1 MTEQQAVQMQTQLN
15 QLVNQV
21 QRLTG
26 ELQDSRQ
33 RETTLVERLNQVA
46 QQQAQMR
53 VETSLG
59 PLVDAITESQK
70 QVVAALQK
78 DKKLTLIDNRGV
90 AKPDKFES
98 KDEGFLRWKIR
109 TESFI
114 LSVFP
119 ELEEPLT
126 WAEEH
131 EASIGKSDVEA
142 EFGPATVSPV
152 EEIHE
157 KAAQVYAVLQN
168 LLEGEAFTIVH
179 NCPKGNGLE
188 AWRKINKRYDP
199 ATGSRK
205 GSLLRHILSPAKSKL
220 EDLTANLEVWLDLI
234 ARYENR
240 KDPSGARVQL
250 QDEIK
255 IAVLEQIC
263 PTELE
268 RHLQMSKARL
278 RTFEDHREE
287 TMSFLETRLGSKLK
301 IETIASTSGKEHKS
315 DDAMDVGAV
324 MFKGKGK
331 GKGKSSKGKGKGFKG
346 KGKGNK
352 GGKQGKGKFN
362 NNNQG
367 KGQQSK
373 SSDVCWH
380 CGKSGHHQKDCW
392 KKNGKDGKGGKG
404 GNSKGGAK
412 NGKSVNSVEGQDNPE
427 TETEQSYL
435 ELAMVEREEDAG
447 GTADSAEPSGSARP
461 PARRPPVPVAKA
473 MPMGQEVPHTF
484 PDVGVSPMVHR
495 LAYQRDLRLTAAGEL
510 RHERKNWRNIPTTK
524 YRQRAMAFA
533 DASRM
538 RGSMREELI
547 RKITMAEGVDQ
558 ACSSWDE
565 RYKGQATPAAKYA
578 ASYVS
583 RMYSASM
590 REGAYNDDEESEE
603 GDDDDDEESEKG
615 DDDDEDDEMLRTSQE
630 ENDVEEDECDYS
642 PSIAPEDIEES
653 REVEIVQIT
662 GKDLEEIDAG
672 AEADDEDAE
681 DDCELEEILISEMP
695 AEELGEDVGRVAKEN
710 RALLKKFSGLRI
722 NI

>member
-1 MTEQQAVQMQTQLN
+1 MAEQQAVQMQTQLN
-15 QLVNQV
+15 QLMSQV

-33 RETTLVERLNQVA
+33 RETTLAERLNQVA

-59 PLVDAITESQK
+59 PLVDAITESQR

-90 AKPDKFES
+90 AKPDKFGS

-287 TMSFLETRLGSKLK
+287 IMSFLETRLGSKLK
-301 IETIASTSGKEHKS
+301 IETIASASGKEQRS

-324 MFKGKGK
+324 MFKGKGRFF
-331 GKGKSSKGKGKGFKG
+331 STCRQ
-346 KGKGNK
+346 N
-352 GGKQGKGKFN
+352 
-362 NNNQG
+362 
-367 KGQQSK
+367 
-373 SSDVCWH
+373 CLYA
-380 CGKSGHHQKDCW
+380 
-392 KKNGKDGKGGKG
+392 NG
-404 GNSKGGAK
+404 
-412 NGKSVNSVEGQDNPE
+412 
-427 TETEQSYL
+427 
-435 ELAMVEREEDAG
+435 
-447 GTADSAEPSGSARP
+447 
-461 PARRPPVPVAKA
+461 
-473 MPMGQEVPHTF
+473 
-484 PDVGVSPMVHR
+484 
-495 LAYQRDLRLTAAGEL
+495 
-510 RHERKNWRNIPTTK
+510 RKLV
-524 YRQRAMAFA
+524 F
-533 DASRM
+533 
-538 RGSMREELI
+538 
-547 RKITMAEGVDQ
+547 
-558 ACSSWDE
+558 
-565 RYKGQATPAAKYA
+565 
-578 ASYVS
+578 
-583 RMYSASM
+583 
-590 REGAYNDDEESEE
+590 
-603 GDDDDDEESEKG
+603 
-615 DDDDEDDEMLRTSQE
+615 
-630 ENDVEEDECDYS
+630 
-642 PSIAPEDIEES
+642 
-653 REVEIVQIT
+653 
-662 GKDLEEIDAG
+662 
-672 AEADDEDAE
+672 EA
-681 DDCELEEILISEMP
+681 
-695 AEELGEDVGRVAKEN
+695 
-710 RALLKKFSGLRI
+710 
-722 NI
+722 

>member
-1 MTEQQAVQMQTQLN
+1 MAEQQAVQMQTQLN

-33 RETTLVERLNQVA
+33 RENTLVERLNQVA

-70 QVVAALQK
+70 QVVAALQI

-90 AKPDKFES
+90 AKPDKFGS

-142 EFGPATVSPV
+142 EFGSAIVSPV
-152 EEIHE
+152 EQIHE

-168 LLEGEAFTIVH
+168 LLEGEAFTIVR
-179 NCPKGNGLE
+179 NCPQGNGLE
-188 AWRKINKRYDP
+188 VWRKINKRYDP

-278 RTFEDHREE
+278 RTFDDHREE
-287 TMSFLETRLGSKLK
+287 IMSFLETRLGSKLK
-301 IETIASTSGKEHKS
+301 IETIASASGKEHTS

-331 GKGKSSKGKGKGFKG
+331 GKSNKGKGRGFKG
-346 KGKGNK
+346 K
-352 GGKQGKGKFN
+352 GKGKFN

-373 SSDVCWH
+373 SSDVC
-380 CGKSGHHQKDCW
+380 GIVVRVDIIKDCW
-392 KKNGKDGKGGKG
+392 KKNGKDGKGGEG

-412 NGKSVNSVEGQDNPE
+412 NGKSVNSVEVQDNPE
-427 TETEQSYL
+427 PETEQSYL
-435 ELAMVEREEDAG
+435 ELAMVEREEDVG
-447 GTADSAEPSGSARP
+447 GTADSAEPSPREPSDPQNQGHT
-461 PARRPPVPVAKA
+461 
-473 MPMGQEVPHTF
+473 PH
-484 PDVGVSPMVHR
+484 G
-495 LAYQRDLRLTAAGEL
+495 LQ
-510 RHERKNWRNIPTTK
+510 
-524 YRQRAMAFA
+524 
-533 DASRM
+533 
-538 RGSMREELI
+538 
-547 RKITMAEGVDQ
+547 
-558 ACSSWDE
+558 
-565 RYKGQATPAAKYA
+565 
-578 ASYVS
+578 
-583 RMYSASM
+583 
-590 REGAYNDDEESEE
+590 
-603 GDDDDDEESEKG
+603 
-615 DDDDEDDEMLRTSQE
+615 
-630 ENDVEEDECDYS
+630 
-642 PSIAPEDIEES
+642 
-653 REVEIVQIT
+653 
-662 GKDLEEIDAG
+662 
-672 AEADDEDAE
+672 
-681 DDCELEEILISEMP
+681 
-695 AEELGEDVGRVAKEN
+695 
-710 RALLKKFSGLRI
+710 KKK
-722 NI
+722 